1 MSFERALRNA
11 GSGARSAASRVA
23 LSGSVDADPEQ
34 LRIPR
39 GLAWSFWDTRGKR
52 ELEPELTLGV
62 GAARVVTAR
71 GRDRFADARASFAA
85 TLADIER
92 LDAAPLRA
100 FGGLGFEP
108 DSPGPFA
115 ALGDLR
121 FAIPRWTFTRRGV
134 ETRVTLVAEPREL
147 SRPES
152 LLEEL
157 RTLRRPRARPGTG
170 PTSVLDDGKERF
182 LSAARDAVARV
193 EAGALDKVVV
203 VRRTVL
209 AGSFDPGVTLDAL
222 GHEIGVTRFG
232 FSDGTR
238 SFVGATP
245 ELLVRWDGSQVQ
257 SEAVAGTLA
266 RARDPEELRRSAKDR
281 LEHDYVVGAV
291 RAALSSAGAEIESE
305 REPEIRSLRHV
316 HHLVTPIAGMLREP
330 RHVLDLVGALH
341 PTPAVLGVPA
351 DLARAFLRRAEH
363 FPRGWF
369 AAPVGCIEANGTGSF
384 VVALRSA
391 LLSQT
396 RAWLFAGS
404 GVVRGSAAEAELAE
418 TEAKLMTMLAALG
431 AGRAPGPWAES
442 AP

>member
-1 MSFERALRNA
+1 MSFERALRSA
-11 GSGARSAASRVA
+11 ESAARSAASRVA

-34 LRIPR
+34 LAIPR
-39 GLAWSFWDTRGKR
+39 GLAWSFWDTRGR
-52 ELEPELTLGV
+52 SDLPAEISLGV
-62 GAARVVTAR
+62 GAARVVTASGLQR
-71 GRDRFADARASFAA
+71 LQEARASFATA
-85 TLADIER
+85 LTDIER

-100 FGGLGFEP
+100 FGGLAFEP

-121 FAIPRWTFTRRGV
+121 FTIPRWTFTRRGL

-147 SRPES
+147 SRPEA
-152 LLEEL
+152 LLEEIRSL
-157 RTLRRPRARPGTG
+157 GRPRARPNAAAT
-170 PTSVLDDGKERF
+170 TVLDDGKARF
-182 LSAARDAVARV
+182 LSAASDAVARV
-193 EAGALDKVVV
+193 EAGVLDKVVV

-209 AGSFDPGVTLDAL
+209 AGSFDSMAVLHAL
-222 GHEIGVTRFG
+222 AREIGVTRFG
-232 FSDGTR
+232 FSDGTLC
-238 SFVGATP
+238 FLGATP
-245 ELLVRWDGSQVQ
+245 ELLVRWDGDRVR

-266 RARDPEELRRSAKDR
+266 RARDPEELRQSAKDR
-281 LEHDYVVGAV
+281 LEHDYVVRAV
-291 RAALSSAGAEIESE
+291 RAALSNAGAELESWGD
-305 REPEIRSLRHV
+305 PEIRSLRHV
-316 HHLVTPIAGMLREP
+316 HHLVTPIAGKLREP
-330 RHVLDLVGALH
+330 RTVLDLVGALH

-369 AAPVGCIEANGTGSF
+369 AAPVGCIESDGTGSF

-404 GVVRGSAAEAELAE
+404 GVVRGSTAEAELAE
-418 TEAKLMTMLAALG
+418 TDAKLMTMLAALG
-431 AGRAPGPWAES
+431 AGRSPEPRAES